1 MRFCLLLIIL
11 VLPLQAR
18 SPGTQKI
25 FTVQKIVLSLPE
37 HRPDPWLAK
46 DKARHFFG
54 SFFITG
60 LNIQLLRRGGMELN
74 SSRKIAA
81 GISFSIGLGKEIRDS
96 RQKNNIFSV
105 PDLVADMAGIG
116 LALLL
121 IR

>member
-1 MRFCLLLIIL
+1 MRYCLLLIVFIM
-11 VLPLQAR
+11 PLHGQGSVSNGVFA
-18 SPGTQKI
+18 
-25 FTVQKIVLSLPE
+25 VDKIVLTPPAD
-37 HRPDPWLAK
+37 RPDPWLAK
-46 DKARHFFG
+46 DKAQHFFG

-60 LNIQLLRRGGMELN
+60 LNMQLLRRGGLELN
-74 SSRKIAA
+74 SSRRIAA